1 MDTMTPPSP
10 AHCPE
15 CAPRPPLRNHWF
27 WGKCIVPRDLT
38 DEQSFFLEK
47 LRLHQ
52 QRLHGIGIVCG
63 LELKQHPNITC
74 QDRLVLLTPGSAVDC
89 CGHDILVLEQD
100 VIDLSHFPAVA
111 ALVATPDGKPHTLR
125 FCIRY
130 RECPTEEVP
139 VLYDEC
145 ACDDTRCAP
154 NRILETYSVEVELD
168 PPPIMRLIAQ
178 PSFTRVTTLLIAG
191 TQAVALD
198 AAGGRILVL
207 AGTSLFELDATTHA
221 LGVPRTLAAAG
232 RTMTIA
238 ADFSRLDLILGGD
251 ATDDATLS
259 VLAIGGPVPVATA
272 AERHAA
278 LAGSLNS
285 GVTMAETSDG
295 QLVAVI
301 ETKGGVRRWAAGIA
315 DPATLADQVD
325 IGSATHGLAISS
337 DATKAYVAQPGTAAL
352 QVLALTTPGLPATS
366 LPLTGGAG
374 FTGKGDN
381 LALVATTGPD
391 RLAVLDH
398 ATPRLHLVDPASGTV
413 EGSVTL
419 DHPPVDLVIAPG
431 GHWALV
437 IEDDGTN
444 GWVQAVNLHL
454 LRQGQ
459 PVTAGTPQP
468 LGPAP
473 GHPVLSP
480 DGHRLYV
487 PIKDGVAVLDVT
499 DADCASL
506 LTRDR
511 CPDCLTAD
519 CLVLATVENWQPGFR
534 LEDLGPTPVVPAQD
548 AANKVARLDNGRDR
562 TVLPSTQAIAAAL
575 ECLIANGGG
584 GAPGPTGPPGPPGP
598 PGKDGTNG
606 TNGANGTNGTDGKD
620 AVDPTLTHICDINWK
635 HATSIPVAALTLN
648 NFHQDGFGVAIA
660 FSNPVET
667 PAKVQTDD
675 LNDISFSVLMEHV
688 EADPNGTL
696 LRTCWCSLPT
706 TGVFGVKMNDE
717 CVLPKGGAKVPP
729 GSTCDGAIYPF
740 SATAIREE
748 IDNRGTVKQP
758 PLPPG
763 VRIKVRVHGS
773 LIRADS
779 KNRAL
784 DAINLP
790 LWVPNRVSGDG
801 IAGGTFEDWFI
812 ITL

>member
-1 MDTMTPPSP
+1 MDTIVAPSP

-15 CAPRPPLRNHWF
+15 CEPRPPLRNHWF

-52 QRLHGIGIVCG
+52 QRLHGTGIVCG
-63 LELKQHPNITC
+63 LDLKQHPNITC
-74 QDRLVLLTPGSAVDC
+74 QDRLVILTPGSAVDC

-100 VIDLSHFPAVA
+100 SIDLSHYPAIA
-111 ALVATPDGKPHTLR
+111 ALVAKPDGKPHKLR

-168 PPPIMRLIAQ
+168 PPPIVHLIPQ
-178 PSFTRVTTLLIAG
+178 PRFTRVTTLLIVG

-221 LGVPRTLAAAG
+221 LGVPRTLAATG
-232 RTMTIA
+232 HTMTVA

-251 ATDDATLS
+251 ATNDATVS
-259 VLAIGGPVPVATA
+259 VLDIGGPVPVSTA
-272 AERHAA
+272 AERHGT

-285 GVTMAETSDG
+285 GVTMAETADG

-301 ETKGGVRRWAAGIA
+301 ESKGGVRRWAAGIP
-315 DPATLADQVD
+315 DPATPADHGD
-325 IGSATHGLAISS
+325 IGPATQGLAISS
-337 DATKAYVAQPGTAAL
+337 DATKAYVVQPGTATID
-352 QVLALTTPGLPATS
+352 VVALTATGLPAA
-366 LPLTGGAG
+366 PLTLAGGAG
-374 FTGKGDN
+374 FAGKADN
-381 LALVATTGPD
+381 LALVATSGPD

-398 ATPRLHLVDPASGTV
+398 ATPRLHLVDPATGNV

-419 DHPPVDLVIAPG
+419 DHPPVDLVITPG

-444 GWVQAVNLHL
+444 GWVQAVNLHV

-459 PVTAGTPQP
+459 PVTPGSPEQ

-473 GHPVLSP
+473 GHPVLSA
-480 DGHRLYV
+480 DGRRLYV

-499 DADCASL
+499 DADCAAL
-506 LTRDR
+506 LNRDT
-511 CPDCLTAD
+511 CPDCPTAD

-534 LEDLGPTPVVPAQD
+534 LADLGPNPVVPAQD
-548 AANKVARLDNGRDR
+548 AANKIARLDNRLER
-562 TVLPSTQAIAAAL
+562 TLLPGTQAIAAAL
-575 ECLIANGGG
+575 ECLILNGGG
-584 GAPGPTGPPGPPGP
+584 GAPGPAGPPGP
-598 PGKDGTNG
+598 PGKDGKDGING
-606 TNGANGTNGTDGKD
+606 TNGKDGKDGKD
-620 AVDPTLTHICDINWK
+620 AVDPTLTRICDINWK
-635 HATSIPVAALTLN
+635 HASPVPLQSLSIARFNQENL
-648 NFHQDGFGVAIA
+648 GVMIA
-660 FSNPVET
+660 FTNPIEK
-667 PAKVQTDD
+667 PALVQSDD
-675 LNDISFSVLMEHV
+675 LDDISFSVLMEHV
-688 EADPNGTL
+688 EADPNGLL
-696 LRTCWCSLPT
+696 LRTCWCSVPT
-706 TGVFGVKMNDE
+706 TGVFGVKMNAE
-717 CVLPKGGAKVPP
+717 CALEKGGTKVPIHAP
-729 GSTCDGAIYPF
+729 CDGAIYPLSRAAI
-740 SATAIREE
+740 SAEFE
-748 IDNRGTVKQP
+748 NRARVIQP
-758 PLPPG
+758 QLPAA

-779 KNRAL
+779 KGGAL

-790 LWVPNRVSGDG
+790 PWVPTRISGDG
-801 IAGGTFEDWFI
+801 IAGGTFEDWFT
-812 ITL
+812 ITP